1 MHWFARA
8 RRGSAGAVRPSL
20 PKPVQALLAE
30 QDAVVARRQ
39 LLGAGGVGP
48 WQVRRWVERGLLVT
62 VHPGVYVAHNGPLTW
77 HQRAWA
83 AVLLAWPA
91 ALHGVS
97 ALRAAD
103 GPGRRRHDDDGPIHL
118 AVARDRVLA
127 TRSGIRVHRLQ
138 RWDPGTLWN
147 TSPPRQR
154 YEEASVTVALAAR
167 TRLDGIAVLASGVQS
182 RHTIAARLA
191 ENLASRPRVRDRAFW
206 QGVLEDVAA
215 GTCSVLEHAFLDEV
229 ERAHGLPAFTR
240 QVRAVTPSGIVYR
253 DAAVDGLVVELDG
266 RLHHGTTAAR
276 DRDMERDLDAA
287 LDGLGTLRLSYGQ
300 VVDRS
305 CTTALKLGR
314 LLQRRGWEGAPRP
327 CSAGCPV
334 GAAAAA

>member
-1 MHWFARA
+1 M
-8 RRGSAGAVRPSL
+8 RPSL
-20 PKPVQALLAE
+20 PDPVLALLAQ
-30 QDAVVARRQ
+30 QDSVIARRQ
-39 LLGAGGVGP
+39 LLDGGGAAP

-77 HQRAWA
+77 RQRAWA

-91 ALHGVS
+91 SLHGVS

-103 GPGRRRHDDDGPIHL
+103 GPGRRRHDDDGPIHV

-127 TRSGIRVHRLQ
+127 GRSGVRIHRLARQ
-138 RWDPGTLWN
+138 DAGTQWN

-167 TRLDGIAVLASGVQS
+167 TRLDGIAVLAAGVQG
-182 RHTIAARLA
+182 RHTIAAKLA

-215 GTCSVLEHAFLDEV
+215 GTCSVLEQAFLDRV
-229 ERAHGLPAFTR
+229 ERAHGLPAFSR

-287 LDGLGTLRLSYGQ
+287 LDGLATVRLSYGQ

-305 CTTALKLGR
+305 CATALKLAG
-314 LLQRRGWEGAPRP
+314 LLRRRGWDGAARP
-327 CSAGCPV
+327 CGSGCPV